1 MVDAAPSHVH
11 VRKAGDGICHS
22 FPQRRTA
29 LLSHAKGNGH
39 HNCGMTW
46 AQTATVP
53 TNRRMDVRAAA
64 SSTNVFNISTSLNN
78 RQWPVDS
85 TGT

>member
-1 MVDAAPSHVH
+1 
-11 VRKAGDGICHS
+11 
-22 FPQRRTA
+22 
-29 LLSHAKGNGH
+29 
-39 HNCGMTW
+39 MTW

-78 RQWPVDS
+78 RQSPVDS